1 MRLGLDLLGIGERSA
16 GIGTHAIALPGA
28 LLAAEPGIEIT
39 AIIGREAPPSLIGAP
54 WAGDVRWL
62 RLPVATRGRQV
73 ALAQYA
79 GLPLL
84 GLARRLDVVHTLS
97 NVGAPRVPGLATVV
111 TVHDLIWKHAGL
123 DWGPPEAVAAME
135 RMAARAARWATRVQA
150 DSHATRADVLALA
163 GLEEAKVDVVPLGAS
178 AAPDAP
184 ATPEAEL
191 RARLELGSGPVLLA
205 VAQKRPYKNLQAA
218 VRAVAS
224 LGDDAR
230 LVLPG
235 APTPHEAGLRA
246 LAAGLGVEDRVR
258 FLGWVEDADL
268 EGLYRS
274 AAAVLVLSRYEGF
287 GLPVLEAML
296 RGTPVVA
303 ADAMSLPEV
312 AGDAALLVD
321 PGDQAAIDA
330 AVARVA
336 GDPELRA
343 ELARRGRERAAQFTW
358 ERTARETL
366 ASYRRA
372 LARSTPGR
380 GRRALSR

>member
-1 MRLGLDLLGIGERSA
+1 MRVGLDLLGIGERSA
-16 GIGTHAIALPGA
+16 GIGTHALALPGA
-28 LLAAEPGIEIT
+28 LLAAEPGIGIT
-39 AIIGREAPPSLIGAP
+39 AIVGREAPPSLTAAS

-73 ALAQYA
+73 ALAQYV
-79 GLPLL
+79 GLPAL
-84 GLARRLDVVHTLS
+84 GLARRLDVMHTLS

-123 DWGPPEAVAAME
+123 DWGAPEAVAAME

-163 GLEEAKVDVVPLGAS
+163 GIDPAKVDVVPLGAS
-178 AAPDAP
+178 VAPDAS
-184 ATPEAEL
+184 ATPAAEL
-191 RARLELGSGPVLLA
+191 RVRLELGPGPVLLA

-218 VRAVAS
+218 VRAVAA

-235 APTPHEAGLRA
+235 APTPHEAELRV
-246 LAAGLGVEDRVR
+246 LADGLGVEDRVR

-268 EGLYRS
+268 EGLYRC

-336 GDPELRA
+336 GDAELRA
-343 ELARRGRERAAQFTW
+343 DLARRGRERAAQFTW

-372 LARSTPGR
+372 L
-380 GRRALSR
+380 SR